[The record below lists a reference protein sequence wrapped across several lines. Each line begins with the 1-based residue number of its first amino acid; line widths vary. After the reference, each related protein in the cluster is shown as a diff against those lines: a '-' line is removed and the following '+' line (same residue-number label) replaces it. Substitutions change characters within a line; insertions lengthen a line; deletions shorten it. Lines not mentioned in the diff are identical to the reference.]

1 MKASRRPSSFSATNG
16 VPKMETELDGLP
28 REAQLPQAPPV
39 VFCQMCQSAPSELV
53 REASRRPS
61 SFFRTKGSDNQ
72 FAADGLPRE
81 AQLLHF
87 PLGVFCQ
94 ICQSAPATLPSP
106 APERDVTV
114 TKISRRPSSFFL
126 RKGEERPML
135 PPVGVPEENQLP
147 QPPPGVVCQMCQSAL
162 SLPVAKASRRPSS
175 FTCTPIRGLNAT
187 FAGLVREVQLLQ
199 PPVASCQMCK
209 SSPLKLVVKTSWRPS
224 SFAAIAGLLS
234 NTKPYEELPK
244 EDQPSQPPPPL
255 GACCRMCISST
266 TPSTPLFQMNA
277 SKRPSAFLPTEGPAA
292 KFPVVPSEV
301 QLLITILSPF

>member
-53 REASRRPS
+53 RKASRRPS

-72 FAADGLPRE
+72 FTADGLPRE

-87 PLGVFCQ
+87 PVGVFW
-94 ICQSAPATLPSP
+94 
-106 APERDVTV
+106 
-114 TKISRRPSSFFL
+114 
-126 RKGEERPML
+126 
-135 PPVGVPEENQLP
+135 
-147 QPPPGVVCQMCQSAL
+147 QMCQSAL

-244 EDQPSQPPPPL
+244 
-255 GACCRMCISST
+255 
-266 TPSTPLFQMNA
+266 
-277 SKRPSAFLPTEGPAA
+277 
-292 KFPVVPSEV
+292 
-301 QLLITILSPF
+301 